1 MSSLI
6 LNIKQRGIF
15 HSIGILL
22 LVLLIGLPFIVIVYH
37 LVSAGTS
44 QFNLLSE
51 IFESDV
57 IFNSLYFLFFVIFIA
72 ALLGISTAWFI
83 SQYDF
88 PGKKFLSWA
97 LILPITVPTYIMAF
111 TYVGILNY
119 TGTLQ
124 GFLKNNFGESTAE
137 FFRFDV
143 ITPFWLVIFLALSLY
158 PYVYLA
164 SRVAFSRQSSTLIEA
179 GRSMGKN
186 HWQIFFK
193 IALPLA
199 RPAIIGGCILVGMEV
214 LNDYGAMA
222 FFGISTFTTSIVH
235 AWQVDI
241 HSALVL
247 SSFLFITI
255 FLLILLERYSRMKKG
270 FSESSRNKPLA
281 PMKLSNKYKW
291 IVFSICALPF
301 LFGFM
306 IPVLQLI
313 SWFFKTYAEVIDRNF
328 FIMTYN
334 SFTLALI
341 SALITT
347 IIAIFLAHFYTYK
360 RNNTALS
367 KQFVTIGYAI
377 PGAIIAVGIL
387 IPAGS
392 LGNSFDYL
400 LIGTIPVMI
409 YAFVV
414 RFLAVA
420 YNPIEASFEK
430 NAQSLRESSRSLGK
444 NKWLTLLK
452 IETPVIRTAI
462 LSAVILVFVDI
473 LKELPLTMILRP
485 FDFPTLATNAF
496 TYAKINESVMQS
508 SSAALIIIFIGAI
521 PVLLLHRLMNSFMTE
536 GNKK

>member
-1 MSSLI
+1 MI
-6 LNIKQRGIF
+6 NIKQRGLF
-15 HSIGILL
+15 HTLGILL
-22 LVLLIGLPFIVIVYH
+22 LVLLIGLPFMVIVYH
-37 LVSAGTS
+37 LITAGGS
-44 QFNLLSE
+44 EFQLLSE

-57 IFNSLYFLFFVIFIA
+57 IYNSVYFLITVISFS
-72 ALLGISTAWFI
+72 ALMGVSTAWFV

-97 LILPITVPTYIMAF
+97 LILPITIPTYIMAF

-124 GFLKNNFGESTAE
+124 GFLKNNFGEGIAD
-137 FFRFDV
+137 FFRIDV
-143 ITPFWLVIFLALSLY
+143 ITPFWLVIFLSLSLF

-164 SRVAFSRQSSTLIEA
+164 ARVAFSRQSSTLIEA

-186 HWQIFFK
+186 HTNIFFR

-222 FFGISTFTTSIVH
+222 FFGISTFTTSIIH
-235 AWQVDI
+235 TWQVDI
-241 HSALVL
+241 HAALVL

-255 FLLILLERYSRMKKG
+255 FILILTERYSRKKRG
-270 FSESSRNKPLA
+270 FSESSRNKPLEA
-281 PMKLSNKYKW
+281 MPLSGTKKW
-291 IVFSICALPF
+291 LVTLLCFLPF
-301 LFGFM
+301 LLGFL
-306 IPVLQLI
+306 IPVLQLVA
-313 SWFFKTYAEVIDRNF
+313 WFFVTYEKVIDSKF
-328 FIMTYN
+328 LIMTYN

-341 SALITT
+341 ASLVTTVLALL
-347 IIAIFLAHFYTYK
+347 LAHFYTYK
-360 RNNTALS
+360 RNNTAFS

-392 LGNSFDYL
+392 LGNSMDYL

-430 NAQSLRESSRSLGK
+430 NARSLRESSQSLGK
-444 NKWLTLLK
+444 NKWFTLLK
-452 IETPVIRTAI
+452 IETPVIKTAI
-462 LSAVILVFVDI
+462 FSAVILVFVDI

-508 SSAALIIIFIGAI
+508 SSAALIIIFIGTI
-521 PVLLLHRLMNSFMTE
+521 PVILLHRLMNSFMTE